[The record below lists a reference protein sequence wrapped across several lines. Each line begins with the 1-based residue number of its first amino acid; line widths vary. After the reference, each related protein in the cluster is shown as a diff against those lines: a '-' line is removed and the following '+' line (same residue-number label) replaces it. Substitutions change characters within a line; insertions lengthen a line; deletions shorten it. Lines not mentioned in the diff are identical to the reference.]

1 MEDVLYG
8 DLDDPFFP
16 VEAEGEGEEEKRED
30 GREVSLAV
38 RAVGA
43 GTAG

>member
-16 VEAEGEGEEEKRED
+16 VEPEEEQE
-30 GREVSLAV
+30 GGETCEVGMTVCTRRLT
-38 RAVGA
+38 RAN
-43 GTAG
+43 T